1 MENDNYFKKGKYT
14 IITEDIKYIGID
26 SVYEAFVEETGK
38 QYLCKLINLKSFKNR
53 QNIFEELEETIQI
66 HNQIENEDIDKLIE
80 YIKGSTNLYLFFDY
94 MNGKTLYNYK
104 KEKKVMK
111 EEEIYIILDKII
123 DAILYLYQ
131 NDIILKD
138 LKLENIFICKNGKIL
153 LCNLEKR
160 NLLLRNNK
168 EYKLKNAYLK
178 ISLRIGM
185 ILCKL
190 IDFENFF
197 NYSKKKDIKNLKE
210 KDISLIHEY
219 FNQYIIT
226 KENISDQLKDLISEL
241 LKEENERFNI
251 KYIKSHE
258 WFQLFSANED
268 NNKINKP
275 YKKKKSLSKSVI
287 EPNNIELKISQK
299 STINL
304 NNSNV
309 SKSIADESY
318 ISYASTIKNNSN
330 INNTKNDSKKVIEE
344 TIVTDEPYLEYY
356 KKEREVLLG
365 LIDSF
370 DKDEIMKNVKL
381 AEKYAEEREKNKKA
395 KKNIIFNYDNS
406 ITDDEN
412 EIHNNTNNK
421 GKKGKKTG
429 FFSMFLCQGN

>member
-1 MENDNYFKKGKYT
+1 M
-14 IITEDIKYIGID
+14 IG
-26 SVYEAFVEETGK
+26 E
-38 QYLCKLINLKSFKNR
+38 
-53 QNIFEELEETIQI
+53 
-66 HNQIENEDIDKLIE
+66 
-80 YIKGSTNLYLFFDY
+80 
-94 MNGKTLYNYK
+94 TLYNYK

-138 LKLENIFICKNGKIL
+138 LKLENIFICKSGKIL

-185 ILCKL
+185 IICKL
-190 IDFENFF
+190 IDFENF
-197 NYSKKKDIKNLKE
+197 KKKGIKNLEE

-219 FNQYIIT
+219 FNQYITT
-226 KENISDQLKDLISEL
+226 KENISEQLKDLISEL

-251 KYIKSHE
+251 KDIKSHE
-258 WFQLFSANED
+258 WFQLFSPNED

-287 EPNNIELKISQK
+287 EPDNREPKISQK

-318 ISYASTIKNNSN
+318 ISYSSTIKNNST
-330 INNTKNDSKKVIEE
+330 INNTKNESKKVIEE
-344 TIVTDEPYLEYY
+344 TIITDEPYLEYY
-356 KKEREVLLG
+356 KKEKEVLLG

-429 FFSMFLCQGN
+429 FLSMFLCQGN

>member
-1 MENDNYFKKGKYT
+1 MENDNYFKRGKYT

-53 QNIFEELEETIQI
+53 QNVFEELKETIQI
-66 HNQIENEDIDKLIE
+66 HNQIENENIDKLVE
-80 YIKGSTNLYLFFDY
+80 YIKGSKNLYLFFDY
-94 MNGKTLYNYK
+94 MIGETLYNYK

-138 LKLENIFICKNGKIL
+138 LKLENIFICKSGKIL

-287 EPNNIELKISQK
+287 EPDNREPKISQK

-318 ISYASTIKNNSN
+318 ISYSSTIKNNSN
-330 INNTKNDSKKVIEE
+330 INNTKNESKKVIEE
-344 TIVTDEPYLEYY
+344 TIITDEPYLEYY

-381 AEKYAEEREKNKKA
+381 AEKYAEEREKNKKT

-412 EIHNNTNNK
+412 EIHSNTNNK

-429 FFSMFLCQGN
+429 FLSMFLCQGN

>member
-14 IITEDIKYIGID
+14 IITEDIKSIGID

-53 QNIFEELEETIQI
+53 QNVFEELKETIQI
-66 HNQIENEDIDKLIE
+66 HNQIENENIDKLVE
-80 YIKGSTNLYLFFDY
+80 YIKGSKNLYLFFDY
-94 MNGKTLYNYK
+94 MIGETLYNYK

-138 LKLENIFICKNGKIL
+138 LKLENIFICKSGKIL

-185 ILCKL
+185 IICKL
-190 IDFENFF
+190 IDFENF
-197 NYSKKKDIKNLKE
+197 KKKGIKNLEE

-219 FNQYIIT
+219 FNQYITT
-226 KENISDQLKDLISEL
+226 KENISEQLKDLISEL

-251 KYIKSHE
+251 KDIKSHE
-258 WFQLFSANED
+258 WFQLFSPNED

-287 EPNNIELKISQK
+287 EPDNREPKISQK

-318 ISYASTIKNNSN
+318 ISYSSTIKNNSN
-330 INNTKNDSKKVIEE
+330 INNTKNESKKVIEE
-344 TIVTDEPYLEYY
+344 TIITDEPYLEYY

-381 AEKYAEEREKNKKA
+381 AEKYAEEREKNKKT

>member
-1 MENDNYFKKGKYT
+1 M
-14 IITEDIKYIGID
+14 
-26 SVYEAFVEETGK
+26 
-38 QYLCKLINLKSFKNR
+38 
-53 QNIFEELEETIQI
+53 
-66 HNQIENEDIDKLIE
+66 
-80 YIKGSTNLYLFFDY
+80 FFP
-94 MNGKTLYNYK
+94 
-104 KEKKVMK
+104 V
-111 EEEIYIILDKII
+111 LDKII

-138 LKLENIFICKNGKIL
+138 LKLENIFICKSGKIL

-287 EPNNIELKISQK
+287 EPNNIEPKISQK

-330 INNTKNDSKKVIEE
+330 INNTKNESKKVIEE
-344 TIVTDEPYLEYY
+344 TIITDEPYLEYY
-356 KKEREVLLG
+356 KKEKEVLLG

-412 EIHNNTNNK
+412 ETGGNK
-421 GKKGKKTG
+421 
-429 FFSMFLCQGN
+429 